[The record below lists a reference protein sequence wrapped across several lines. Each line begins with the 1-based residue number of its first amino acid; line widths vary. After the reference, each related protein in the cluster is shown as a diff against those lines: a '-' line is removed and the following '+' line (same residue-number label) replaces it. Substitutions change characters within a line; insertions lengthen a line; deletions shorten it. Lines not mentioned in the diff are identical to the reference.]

1 RPPRPEHRVLR
12 RRRRRGPRG
21 AGAPGQ
27 FDAGAPA
34 RRRHLAAAVQPVAG
48 DLPARR
54 HAALRPLRRGN
65 PRTRGR
71 FRRDHG
77 GGAMTDAKRGDDADF
92 RSGGPLGPDSV
103 RTPVTGGSS
112 GGTSASGASA
122 STSASG
128 TSASTSA
135 SGTSASGAGAA
146 TGAVPESGP
155 ATEAVAFDPFA
166 DDEESQPATAAVPF
180 DP

>member
-1 RPPRPEHRVLR
+1 
-12 RRRRRGPRG
+12 
-21 AGAPGQ
+21 
-27 FDAGAPA
+27 
-34 RRRHLAAAVQPVAG
+34 
-48 DLPARR
+48 
-54 HAALRPLRRGN
+54 
-65 PRTRGR
+65 
-71 FRRDHG
+71 
-77 GGAMTDAKRGDDADF
+77 MTDAKRGDDADF

-146 TGAVPESGP
+146 PGAAPESGP

-180 DP
+180 EDRKSVV